1 MFTILQGQRRDS
13 VVELIGKTVEVLA
26 NEISYTGKLVEIGEE
41 EVYLQ
46 TQAGW
51 IVIPVERIVSI
62 RKKEE

>member
-1 MFTILQGQRRDS
+1 MI
-13 VVELIGKTVEVLA
+13 ELIGKTVEVLA

-62 RKKEE
+62 KKKEE

>member
-1 MFTILQGQRRDS
+1 MFAILQGQRRDN